1 MRQATSIALTWPT
14 ILFAGCLLQGC
25 GGGGEGGN
33 DTGAD
38 AAVSG
43 ARLPQSAASAD
54 AAAPPDP
61 LTLLPVSGPPGS
73 SVAAFGAGFQGHCG
87 VDLFL
92 DTTAN
97 ALGATDVQTDGTYS
111 TQIIIPEDAASGPH
125 LLLVRGR
132 TLAGE
137 ACNESAA
144 TTAEE
149 TFTVTAQRP
158 VISLLTLEGR
168 PGLTVEVHG
177 RGFCA
182 ETACSAVTILI
193 DGQVAASG
201 VTVGADGTFVA
212 DAAVPAISAAGSVG
226 VTALQQDAAGL
237 ESRAFG
243 ELIVTVRPN
252 QPRPVID

>member
-1 MRQATSIALTWPT
+1 
-14 ILFAGCLLQGC
+14 LLQGC
-25 GGGGEGGN
+25 GGGGENG
-33 DTGAD
+33 DATGTD

-43 ARLPQSAASAD
+43 TRLPQSATAAD
-54 AAAPPDP
+54 EAAPPDP

-73 SVAAFGAGFQGHCG
+73 SVAAFGEGFQGHCG

-92 DTTAN
+92 DTTATP
-97 ALGATDVQTDGTYS
+97 LGATDVKTDGTYS
-111 TQIIIPEDAASGPH
+111 TQVIIPEDTASGPH
-125 LLLVRGR
+125 PLLVRGR

-137 ACNESAA
+137 TCSESAA

-149 TFTVTAQRP
+149 TFTVTARRP

-168 PGLTVEVHG
+168 PGLTVEVQG

-182 ETACSAVTILI
+182 ETACSGATILI
-193 DGQVAASG
+193 DGQVAATG
-201 VTVGADGTFVA
+201 VTVGADGTFIA
-212 DAAVPAISAAGSVG
+212 EAAVPAISAAGSVA
-226 VTALQQDAAGL
+226 VTALQQDAGGL

-252 QPRPVID
+252 QPRPVIN